1 MKKVRLVIALLALIG
16 AFGSLS
22 SAQSQ
27 TATEKPKM
35 NVAILIFDGVQ
46 IIDYTGPYEVL
57 GGWNKRHVYTVAE
70 KADAI
75 TTNMGMRVIPNY
87 TFENQPRAD
96 IMIIPGGRGVAAQLE
111 NQKAIKWIQES
122 SSQAKYVMSV
132 CNGAYLLAKA
142 GLLDGLEATTT
153 AGLIEGLKTLAPKT
167 KMVYDRRVVD
177 NGKIMTTAG
186 LSAGIDGAL
195 HLIEKMD
202 GKGWAQQV
210 ALGIEYNWQP
220 DSGWTRAALADMKLP
235 SSIYEP
241 FYTPEAN
248 LLGVTE
254 GVDAWEEKWSVPSSS
269 SPSEMLQRINEKWAT
284 EAKWSRADTG
294 KSNDAASTTTSSWKF
309 TDEKGQ
315 PWSGTV
321 SVKPLAAE
329 KNRLLVTLNITRGD
343 TNVRAQV
350 K

>member
-1 MKKVRLVIALLALIG
+1 MKKLLAVMLLALMG
-16 AFGSLS
+16 AISIS
-22 SAQSQ
+22 NAQSQ
-27 TATEKPKM
+27 TKTTEKPKI
-35 NVAILIFDGVQ
+35 NVAILIFEGVQ

-57 GGWNKRHVYTVAE
+57 GGWNKRNVYTVAE
-70 KADAI
+70 KSEPL

-96 IMIIPGGRGVAAQLE
+96 IIIIPGGGGVAAQLD

-122 SSQAKYVMSV
+122 AEQARYVMSV
-132 CNGAYLLAKA
+132 CNGAFLLAKA

-153 AGLIEGLKTLAPKT
+153 AGLIERLKTLAPKT

-195 HLIEKMD
+195 RLIEKMD

-241 FYTPEAN
+241 FYTPEATI
-248 LLGVTE
+248 LDVTE
-254 GVDAWEEKWSVPSSS
+254 GVDSWEEKWSVPASS
-269 SPSEMLQRINEKWAT
+269 SPSEMLQRINEKWRA
-284 EAKWSRADTG
+284 EARWSRADQG
-294 KSNDAASTTTSSWKF
+294 KSDDAASTTSRWKF

-329 KNRLLVTLNITRGD
+329 KDRLLVTLNIARGLSSA
-343 TNVRAQV
+343 RAQV